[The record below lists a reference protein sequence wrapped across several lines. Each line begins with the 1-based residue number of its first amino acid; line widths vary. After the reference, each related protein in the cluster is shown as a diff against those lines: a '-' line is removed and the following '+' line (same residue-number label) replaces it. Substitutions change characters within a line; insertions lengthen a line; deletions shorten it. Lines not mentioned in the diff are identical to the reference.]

1 MDNYMGFAEQLLREF
16 VEQGIIDEAPMSDEQ
31 LSAYYTDQL
40 TKMMATATQPWEK
53 AQLMA
58 RLENVKQGDR
68 PRSANGGPIPMLPP
82 AEWEQ
87 KTDPK
92 IVLRIVGV
100 NGAGLSPK
108 FQQDHS
114 SWFGQQATR
123 MGLEESTELNH
134 IKSLVTKLSGK

>member
-1 MDNYMGFAEQLLREF
+1 MNIAEQLLREF

-68 PRSANGGPIPMLPP
+68 PRAANGGPIQMLSPSD
-82 AEWEQ
+82 WEN

-100 NGAGLSPK
+100 NGEGLSPQFK
-108 FQQDHS
+108 QNHS
-114 SWFGQQATR
+114 SWLGQQATR